1 MKCQRHYLH
10 KKYKNSDENLVTN
23 ENDASSNG
31 STSSNGPNANTTN
44 GASGGV
50 STIDDMEKGHV
61 EDINRR
67 WNLKQSVGTTTRIV
81 NPKAT
86 DGSAVRE
93 RSRTP
98 ERRNT
103 VCDSWI

>member
-1 MKCQRHYLH
+1 MKCQHQYCH

-23 ENDASSNG
+23 ENDASSSS
-31 STSSNGPNANTTN
+31 STSSNARNTNMTD

-50 STIDDMEKGHV
+50 STVDAMEKGHV

-67 WNLKQSVGTTTRIV
+67 WNLKQSDGATTRIV
-81 NPKAT
+81 NPQAT

-93 RSRTP
+93 RSKTP
-98 ERRNT
+98 ERRDT
-103 VCDSWI
+103 SVTWI